1 MWVAYIMFTVF
12 TCGGEPLLSSRV
24 RRPGLLLVITM
35 HPLVLVFGIQ
45 LAGLLEHPAFS
56 VGVIGW
62 LIGGAVNLT
71 RATKYAIQTGR
82 ARSTSF
88 EWI

>member
-1 MWVAYIMFTVF
+1 MQ
-12 TCGGEPLLSSRV
+12 PLF
-24 RRPGLLLVITM
+24 
-35 HPLVLVFGIQ
+35 LVFGIQ

-71 RATKYAIQTGR
+71 RAIEYAFQTGR
-82 ARSTSF
+82 ARIASF
-88 EWI
+88 EWPFPLTRSRASESGIDCRILTIVAVDAALVFVMT